1 MDATTTHS
9 RSIFGFRRGERTT
22 DGPAMQRLRAIA
34 GRQFADPAGEV
45 MRAAR
50 RHTLEDAHLAWKR
63 GDVAGATVL
72 RSIADAIGQQ
82 LVARQRAY

>member
-1 MDATTTHS
+1 MDPTAKFS
-9 RSIFGFRRGERTT
+9 RSIFGFRRGEQTAQ
-22 DGPAMQRLRAIA
+22 GPAMERLRAIA
-34 GRQFADPAGEV
+34 GRHISDPAGEV

-63 GDVAGATVL
+63 GDIAGAAVL

-82 LVARQRAY
+82 LIARQGAL